1 MKPFFL
7 SLVAVL
13 ALSTFATPAEARR
26 GAVERQEL
34 LFVANTEVT
43 SEGTTYAL
51 CQLVTNSYVLAA
63 NNLTA

>member
-43 SEGTTYAL
+43 SEGTTY
-51 CQLVTNSYVLAA
+51 TNGPQI
-63 NNLTA
+63 